1 MAPGSFIWARLYSS
15 LLNIYSHFADQDRE
29 FTGITAVI
37 LILVLTLSTMFF
49 FNRSLINEYL
59 SQAPTFLLAILSVV
73 TAGFSLVFGIL
84 LGSRIDP
91 IDPIAWITEEGA
103 GRSERQTEST
113 DERTD
118 DSHEPVEKVISMLG
132 NIEDI
137 PDGIEGVRFVHT
149 LLPFALWAYNF
160 SKGRFDGDDENQN
173 TQSVIDE
180 KLDEIRQ
187 VAEDG

>member
-1 MAPGSFIWARLYSS
+1 
-15 LLNIYSHFADQDRE
+15 
-29 FTGITAVI
+29 
-37 LILVLTLSTMFF
+37 MFF

-91 IDPIAWITEEGA
+91 IDPIAWITEEET
-103 GRSERQTEST
+103 GRSERQAEST

-160 SKGRFDGDDENQN
+160 SKGRFDEHDENQN